1 MHSFAGR
8 VGDLTWNDI
17 PVGKF
22 LITEASNACHEVCDV
37 SDDHWHHA
45 DEHDYIKV
53 SEGKDGTYAVR
64 AKCKYCHKEFV
75 ASGLTA
81 DSLSDAYTDYVSTL
95 PASGY
100 DSAGTLLWQP
110 RWSDAVA
117 GTGYFGTSASS
128 SFDITTGLSRK
139 YSDFARCSASGSCL
153 EFSFSYQSSK
163 SYYCDITYV
172 AFECPISGYYSQ
184 LDTVHWSCSIIQ
196 APNLNLGETEDST
209 YTKSVNWPVRS
220 SNTGSHSA
228 GARVTLYCPESVGH
242 RIALKGGVVDVYTP
256 VFSIVPA
263 DQPVITN
270 NYYINTR
277 VNNFNGDYYDS
288 VTNNY
293 YNNTTIVNET
303 TNNYYDMTTNTTY
316 VMQKWSYDYQSRTY
330 FITLEDGTTV
340 TVQFGDDCMTITN
353 NNVTNS
359 YQYVIKNTPSTP
371 DTPTTCKHEWTETID
386 TAPTCLEGGHASYTC
401 SKCGETY
408 EQILA
413 AKGHDWKVIEHVNM
427 VYNSDGTVA
436 TQGHTLYQCSVCG
449 EQWYT
454 DTGAPP
460 PDVSGSSS
468 ILAWLQ
474 SFQTWL
480 EEKLDLTPVLE
491 RLDAIL
497 AQLQDTSGSATC
509 DHTYQQHMEQEADC
523 TLPGLQ
529 ISTCSQCGD
538 SYSEIID
545 PLGHDWVVTSHVD
558 AVTDPD
564 TGEETASAYDVYT
577 CSRCGKTYEDHTGD
591 GAPDE
596 DYGDTSISQL
606 VVKVFSKLGT
616 FAGKLIGFIVR
627 LFDKA
632 ISSVDEVIS
641 KFNEYTEQI
650 SGFGGDYPAW
660 LTGFWT
666 VLPSELQVALTF
678 AVVCMVLGI
687 VGKKLFFS

>member
-1 MHSFAGR
+1 MNRSDGVTVADLPLGSWVTNIAAGLC
-8 VGDLTWNDI
+8 GQ
-17 PVGKF
+17 
-22 LITEASNACHEVCDV
+22 VCDA

-95 PASGY
+95 PAQGY

-184 LDTVHWSCSIIQ
+184 HDTVHWSCSIIQ

-293 YNNTTIVNET
+293 YNNTTIINET

-371 DTPTTCKHEWTETID
+371 DTPTTCKHDWQETID

-436 TQGHTLYQCSVCG
+436 TQGHALYQCSVCG

-474 SFQTWL
+474 EFKVWL
-480 EEKLDLTPVLE
+480 GDKLDNLFSGSGSNNFWTSTKDTVADVLSSLLE
-491 RLDAIL
+491 ALLGFITDILGAIL
-497 AQLQDTSGSATC
+497 DLVKELLSFFFDLLSSVVISGISGFFS
-509 DHTYQQHMEQEADC
+509 
-523 TLPGLQ
+523 GLK
-529 ISTCSQCGD
+529 D
-538 SYSEIID
+538 S
-545 PLGHDWVVTSHVD
+545 
-558 AVTDPD
+558 
-564 TGEETASAYDVYT
+564 
-577 CSRCGKTYEDHTGD
+577 
-591 GAPDE
+591 
-596 DYGDTSISQL
+596 
-606 VVKVFSKLGT
+606 
-616 FAGKLIGFIVR
+616 R
-627 LFDKA
+627 LFDFAQKGEDG
-632 ISSVDEVIS
+632 SVTALPDGVAAV
-641 KFNEYTEQI
+641 FAFF
-650 SGFGGDYPAW
+650 SG
-660 LTGFWT
+660 
-666 VLPSELQVALTF
+666 VLLALPVELRSL
-678 AVVCMVLGI
+678 
-687 VGKKLFFS
+687 LFFGTALVVLIGVINIIRS

>member
-1 MHSFAGR
+1 M
-8 VGDLTWNDI
+8 V
-17 PVGKF
+17 
-22 LITEASNACHEVCDV
+22 
-37 SDDHWHHA
+37 
-45 DEHDYIKV
+45 
-53 SEGKDGTYAVR
+53 
-64 AKCKYCHKEFV
+64 
-75 ASGLTA
+75 
-81 DSLSDAYTDYVSTL
+81 
-95 PASGY
+95 
-100 DSAGTLLWQP
+100 
-110 RWSDAVA
+110 
-117 GTGYFGTSASS
+117 
-128 SFDITTGLSRK
+128 
-139 YSDFARCSASGSCL
+139 
-153 EFSFSYQSSK
+153 
-163 SYYCDITYV
+163 
-172 AFECPISGYYSQ
+172 
-184 LDTVHWSCSIIQ
+184 
-196 APNLNLGETEDST
+196 
-209 YTKSVNWPVRS
+209 
-220 SNTGSHSA
+220 
-228 GARVTLYCPESVGH
+228 
-242 RIALKGGVVDVYTP
+242 
-256 VFSIVPA
+256 
-263 DQPVITN
+263 TN
-270 NYYINTR
+270 NYLINTR

-303 TNNYYDMTTNTTY
+303 TNNYYDMTTNTIY

-371 DTPTTCKHEWTETID
+371 DTPTTCKHDWQETID

-460 PDVSGSSS
+460 PDVSGSSN

-480 EEKLDLTPVLE
+480 DEKLDLTPVLE

-497 AQLQDTSGSATC
+497 AELQSTSGSTTC
-509 DHTYQQHMEQEADC
+509 EHTYEQHMEQDADC

-529 ISTCSQCGD
+529 VSTCSQCGD

-545 PLGHDWVVTSHVD
+545 PLGHDWVISSHVD

-577 CSRCGKTYEDHTGD
+577 CSRCGRTYEDHTGN

-596 DYGDTSISQL
+596 DYSSSSISQL

>member
-1 MHSFAGR
+1 MNRSDGVTVADLPLGSWITNIAAGIC
-8 VGDLTWNDI
+8 GQ
-17 PVGKF
+17 
-22 LITEASNACHEVCDV
+22 VCDA

-95 PASGY
+95 PAQGY

-110 RWSDAVA
+110 RWSDTLSSNMTLCADVR
-117 GTGYFGTSASS
+117 GSYSTSKSTELYSFASNLPASS
-128 SFDITTGLSRK
+128 
-139 YSDFARCSASGSCL
+139 A
-153 EFSFSYQSSK
+153 FSFSYPLDETNPVYISLHN
-163 SYYCDITYV
+163 V
-172 AFECPISGYYSQ
+172 ASHFFRAPISGKYTCLNTSIVSAASYRFEDGTIESQ
-184 LDTVHWSCSIIQ
+184 KRQWSYAQFSKAVSAGSSVGIYNNSGRQLCSALDIIQ
-196 APNLNLGETEDST
+196 CSM
-209 YTKSVNWPVRS
+209 
-220 SNTGSHSA
+220 
-228 GARVTLYCPESVGH
+228 TL
-242 RIALKGGVVDVYTP
+242 YTP
-256 VFSIVPA
+256 VYVVEPY
-263 DQPVITN
+263 DTDMVTN

-293 YNNTTIVNET
+293 YNNTTINNET

-359 YQYVIKNTPSTP
+359 YQYVIKNNGTP

-460 PDVSGSSS
+460 PDVSGSSN

-474 SFQTWL
+474 EFKIWL
-480 EEKLDLTPVLE
+480 GDKLDNLFSGSGSNNFWTSTKDTVADVLSSLLE
-491 RLDAIL
+491 ALLGFITDILGAIL
-497 AQLQDTSGSATC
+497 DLVKELLSFFFDLLSSVVISGISGFFS
-509 DHTYQQHMEQEADC
+509 
-523 TLPGLQ
+523 GLK
-529 ISTCSQCGD
+529 
-538 SYSEIID
+538 D
-545 PLGHDWVVTSHVD
+545 P
-558 AVTDPD
+558 
-564 TGEETASAYDVYT
+564 
-577 CSRCGKTYEDHTGD
+577 
-591 GAPDE
+591 
-596 DYGDTSISQL
+596 
-606 VVKVFSKLGT
+606 
-616 FAGKLIGFIVR
+616 R
-627 LFDKA
+627 LFDFAQKGEDG
-632 ISSVDEVIS
+632 SVTALPDGVAAV
-641 KFNEYTEQI
+641 FAFF
-650 SGFGGDYPAW
+650 SG
-660 LTGFWT
+660 
-666 VLPSELQVALTF
+666 VLLALPVELRSL
-678 AVVCMVLGI
+678 
-687 VGKKLFFS
+687 LFFGTALVVLIGVINIIKS

>member
-1 MHSFAGR
+1 MNRSDGVTVADLPLGSWVTNIAAGLC
-8 VGDLTWNDI
+8 GQ
-17 PVGKF
+17 
-22 LITEASNACHEVCDV
+22 VCDA

-117 GTGYFGTSASS
+117 GTGHFGTSASS

-371 DTPTTCKHEWTETID
+371 DTPTTCKHDWQETID

-474 SFQTWL
+474 EFKIWL
-480 EEKLDLTPVLE
+480 GDKLDDLFSGSSGNNFWTSTKDTVADVLSSLLE
-491 RLDAIL
+491 ALLGFITDILGAIL
-497 AQLQDTSGSATC
+497 DLVKELLSFFFDLLSSVVISGISGFFS
-509 DHTYQQHMEQEADC
+509 
-523 TLPGLQ
+523 GLK
-529 ISTCSQCGD
+529 D
-538 SYSEIID
+538 S
-545 PLGHDWVVTSHVD
+545 
-558 AVTDPD
+558 
-564 TGEETASAYDVYT
+564 
-577 CSRCGKTYEDHTGD
+577 
-591 GAPDE
+591 
-596 DYGDTSISQL
+596 
-606 VVKVFSKLGT
+606 
-616 FAGKLIGFIVR
+616 R
-627 LFDKA
+627 LFDFAQKGEDG
-632 ISSVDEVIS
+632 SVTALPDGVAAV
-641 KFNEYTEQI
+641 FAFF
-650 SGFGGDYPAW
+650 SG
-660 LTGFWT
+660 
-666 VLPSELQVALTF
+666 VLLALPVELRSL
-678 AVVCMVLGI
+678 
-687 VGKKLFFS
+687 LFFGTALVVLIGVINIIRS

>member
-1 MHSFAGR
+1 MK
-8 VGDLTWNDI
+8 L
-17 PVGKF
+17 
-22 LITEASNACHEVCDV
+22 
-37 SDDHWHHA
+37 
-45 DEHDYIKV
+45 DYNQ
-53 SEGKDGTYAVR
+53 
-64 AKCKYCHKEFV
+64 
-75 ASGLTA
+75 
-81 DSLSDAYTDYVSTL
+81 YVNQL
-95 PASGY
+95 PATGY
-100 DSAGTLLWQP
+100 TSDGKLLWQP
-110 RWSDAVA
+110 KWSDVSNWSKA
-117 GTGYFGTSASS
+117 GGF
-128 SFDITTGLSRK
+128 
-139 YSDFARCSASGSCL
+139 FA
-153 EFSFSYQSSK
+153 
-163 SYYCDITYV
+163 
-172 AFECPISGYYSQ
+172 
-184 LDTVHWSCSIIQ
+184 
-196 APNLNLGETEDST
+196 N
-209 YTKSVNWPVRS
+209 
-220 SNTGSHSA
+220 
-228 GARVTLYCPESVGH
+228 
-242 RIALKGGVVDVYTP
+242 P
-256 VFSIVPA
+256 VFSIDTTGNFVYLSDYDADFYDVRLLGSCIVINSAYDNGRLYQYRLGKTDQTLQFTVPVA
-263 DQPVITN
+263 GVYTLIWSSPFLEHSLFSTDGHTLTAKTVDGTWRQYQSEGTKWTVSSGDTVYAYFSGSQYSNRIDTSYVDRRIVTIRTPVWKVFPASTVIVNDYTINNRVDNLTGIYVDNSDNYYTDVTIVDETN
-270 NYYINTR
+270 NK
-277 VNNFNGDYYDS
+277 
-288 VTNNY
+288 
-293 YNNTTIVNET
+293 
-303 TNNYYDMTTNTTY
+303 YYDMTTNTY
-316 VMQKWSYDYQSRTY
+316 YDIKSWSYDYSSRTY
-330 FITLEDGTTV
+330 FLTLDNDV
-340 TVQFGDDCMTITN
+340 ALTVQFGDTNVTITN
-353 NNVTNS
+353 NNVSNTYN
-359 YQYVIKNTPSTP
+359 YVVEDDTGSDP
-371 DTPTTCKHEWTETID
+371 DTPTTCKHDWQETID

-408 EQILA
+408 EQNLA

-460 PDVSGSSS
+460 PDVSGSSN

-480 EEKLDLTPVLE
+480 DEKLDLTPVLE

-497 AQLQDTSGSATC
+497 AELQSTSGSATC
-509 DHTYQQHMEQEADC
+509 EHTYEQHMEQEADC

-529 ISTCSQCGD
+529 VSTCSQCGD

-545 PLGHDWVVTSHVD
+545 PLGHDWVISSHVD
-558 AVTDPD
+558 AVTDSD
-564 TGEETASAYDVYT
+564 TGEETASAYDIYT

-596 DYGDTSISQL
+596 DYSSSSISQL

-660 LTGFWT
+660 LTGFWA
-666 VLPSELQVALTF
+666 VLPSELQIALTF

>member
-1 MHSFAGR
+1 MNRSDGVTVADLPLGSWVTNIAAGLC
-8 VGDLTWNDI
+8 GQ
-17 PVGKF
+17 
-22 LITEASNACHEVCDV
+22 VCDA

-293 YNNTTIVNET
+293 YNNTTIINET

-371 DTPTTCKHEWTETID
+371 DTPTTCKHDWQETID

-474 SFQTWL
+474 EFKIWL
-480 EEKLDLTPVLE
+480 GDKLDNLFSGSGGNNFWTSTKDTVADVLSSLLE
-491 RLDAIL
+491 ALLGFITDILGAIL
-497 AQLQDTSGSATC
+497 DLVKELLSFFFDLLSSVVISGISGFFS
-509 DHTYQQHMEQEADC
+509 
-523 TLPGLQ
+523 GLK
-529 ISTCSQCGD
+529 D
-538 SYSEIID
+538 S
-545 PLGHDWVVTSHVD
+545 
-558 AVTDPD
+558 
-564 TGEETASAYDVYT
+564 
-577 CSRCGKTYEDHTGD
+577 
-591 GAPDE
+591 
-596 DYGDTSISQL
+596 
-606 VVKVFSKLGT
+606 
-616 FAGKLIGFIVR
+616 R
-627 LFDKA
+627 LFDFAQKGEDG
-632 ISSVDEVIS
+632 SVTALPDGVAAV
-641 KFNEYTEQI
+641 FAFF
-650 SGFGGDYPAW
+650 SG
-660 LTGFWT
+660 
-666 VLPSELQVALTF
+666 VLLALPVELRSL
-678 AVVCMVLGI
+678 
-687 VGKKLFFS
+687 LFFGTALVVLIGVINIIRS

>member
-1 MHSFAGR
+1 M
-8 VGDLTWNDI
+8 
-17 PVGKF
+17 
-22 LITEASNACHEVCDV
+22 
-37 SDDHWHHA
+37 
-45 DEHDYIKV
+45 
-53 SEGKDGTYAVR
+53 
-64 AKCKYCHKEFV
+64 
-75 ASGLTA
+75 
-81 DSLSDAYTDYVSTL
+81 
-95 PASGY
+95 
-100 DSAGTLLWQP
+100 
-110 RWSDAVA
+110 
-117 GTGYFGTSASS
+117 
-128 SFDITTGLSRK
+128 
-139 YSDFARCSASGSCL
+139 
-153 EFSFSYQSSK
+153 
-163 SYYCDITYV
+163 
-172 AFECPISGYYSQ
+172 
-184 LDTVHWSCSIIQ
+184 HWSCSIIQ

-293 YNNTTIVNET
+293 YNNTTIINET

-386 TAPTCLEGGHASYTC
+386 TAPTCLESGHASYTC

-408 EQILA
+408 EQLLA

-436 TQGHTLYQCSVCG
+436 AQGHTLYQCSVCG

-474 SFQTWL
+474 EFKVWL
-480 EEKLDLTPVLE
+480 GDKLDNLFSGSGSNNFWTSTKDTVADVLSSLLE
-491 RLDAIL
+491 ALLGFITDILGAIL
-497 AQLQDTSGSATC
+497 DLVKELLSFFFDLLSSVVISGISGFFS
-509 DHTYQQHMEQEADC
+509 
-523 TLPGLQ
+523 GLK
-529 ISTCSQCGD
+529 D
-538 SYSEIID
+538 S
-545 PLGHDWVVTSHVD
+545 
-558 AVTDPD
+558 
-564 TGEETASAYDVYT
+564 
-577 CSRCGKTYEDHTGD
+577 
-591 GAPDE
+591 
-596 DYGDTSISQL
+596 
-606 VVKVFSKLGT
+606 
-616 FAGKLIGFIVR
+616 R
-627 LFDKA
+627 LFDFAQKGEDG
-632 ISSVDEVIS
+632 SVTALPDGVAAV
-641 KFNEYTEQI
+641 FAFF
-650 SGFGGDYPAW
+650 SG
-660 LTGFWT
+660 
-666 VLPSELQVALTF
+666 VLLALPVELRSL
-678 AVVCMVLGI
+678 
-687 VGKKLFFS
+687 LFFGTALVVLIGVINIIRS

>member
-1 MHSFAGR
+1 MNRSDGVTVADLPLGSWITNIAAGIC
-8 VGDLTWNDI
+8 GQ
-17 PVGKF
+17 
-22 LITEASNACHEVCDV
+22 VCDA

-95 PASGY
+95 PAQGY

-110 RWSDAVA
+110 RWSDTLSSNMTLCADVR
-117 GTGYFGTSASS
+117 GSYSTSKSTELYSFASNLPASS
-128 SFDITTGLSRK
+128 
-139 YSDFARCSASGSCL
+139 A
-153 EFSFSYQSSK
+153 FSFSYPLDETNPVYISLHN
-163 SYYCDITYV
+163 V
-172 AFECPISGYYSQ
+172 ASHFFRAPISGKYTCLNTSIVSAASYRFEDGTIESQ
-184 LDTVHWSCSIIQ
+184 KRQWSYAQFSKAVSAGSSVGIYNNSGRQLCSALDIIQ
-196 APNLNLGETEDST
+196 CSM
-209 YTKSVNWPVRS
+209 
-220 SNTGSHSA
+220 
-228 GARVTLYCPESVGH
+228 TL
-242 RIALKGGVVDVYTP
+242 YTP
-256 VFSIVPA
+256 VYVVEPY
-263 DQPVITN
+263 DTDMVTN

-460 PDVSGSSS
+460 PDVSGSSN

-480 EEKLDLTPVLE
+480 DEKLDLTPVLE

-545 PLGHDWVVTSHVD
+545 PLGHDWVISSHVD

-564 TGEETASAYDVYT
+564 TGEETASAYDIYT

-596 DYGDTSISQL
+596 DYSSSSISQL
-606 VVKVFSKLGT
+606 VVRVFSKLGT

-632 ISSVDEVIS
+632 ISSVDQVVS

-650 SGFGGDYPAW
+650 STFGGEYPAW
-660 LTGFWT
+660 LTGFWA

>member
-1 MHSFAGR
+1 MNRSDGVTVADLPLGSWVTNIAAGLC
-8 VGDLTWNDI
+8 GQ
-17 PVGKF
+17 
-22 LITEASNACHEVCDV
+22 VCDA

-184 LDTVHWSCSIIQ
+184 HDTVHWSCSIIQ

-436 TQGHTLYQCSVCG
+436 TQGHALYQCSVCG

-474 SFQTWL
+474 EFKVWL
-480 EEKLDLTPVLE
+480 GDKLDNLFSGSGSNNFWTSTKDTVADVLSSLLE
-491 RLDAIL
+491 ALLGFITDILGAIL
-497 AQLQDTSGSATC
+497 DLVKELLSFFFDLLSSVVISGISGFFS
-509 DHTYQQHMEQEADC
+509 
-523 TLPGLQ
+523 GLK
-529 ISTCSQCGD
+529 D
-538 SYSEIID
+538 S
-545 PLGHDWVVTSHVD
+545 
-558 AVTDPD
+558 
-564 TGEETASAYDVYT
+564 
-577 CSRCGKTYEDHTGD
+577 
-591 GAPDE
+591 
-596 DYGDTSISQL
+596 
-606 VVKVFSKLGT
+606 
-616 FAGKLIGFIVR
+616 R
-627 LFDKA
+627 LFDFAQKGEDG
-632 ISSVDEVIS
+632 SVTALPDGVAAV
-641 KFNEYTEQI
+641 FAFF
-650 SGFGGDYPAW
+650 SG
-660 LTGFWT
+660 
-666 VLPSELQVALTF
+666 VLLALPVELRSL
-678 AVVCMVLGI
+678 
-687 VGKKLFFS
+687 LFFGTALVVLIGVINIIRS

>member
-1 MHSFAGR
+1 MNRSDGVTVADLPLGSWVTNIAAGLC
-8 VGDLTWNDI
+8 GQ
-17 PVGKF
+17 
-22 LITEASNACHEVCDV
+22 VCDA

-110 RWSDAVA
+110 RWSDAVY
-117 GTGYFGTSASS
+117 GKGVFGSASQT
-128 SFDITTGLSRK
+128 FNITTGLSRK

-153 EFSFSYQSSK
+153 EFSFSYQSQTN
-163 SYYCDITYV
+163 YYCDV
-172 AFECPISGYYSQ
+172 LSAKFSCPISGYYRR
-184 LDTVHWSCSIIQ
+184 LDSVHWTCSVLKN
-196 APNLNLGETEDST
+196 PKSGETTDSR
-209 YTKSVNWPVRS
+209 YSDS
-220 SNTGSHSA
+220 SNWSSEDTGS
-228 GARVTLYCPESVGH
+228 RSVGETVSVFCPGSSSFGH
-242 RIALKGGVVDVYTP
+242 AVSLKGGVVDVYTP

-293 YNNTTIVNET
+293 YNNTTIINET

-371 DTPTTCKHEWTETID
+371 DTPTTCKHDWQETID

-474 SFQTWL
+474 EFKIWL
-480 EEKLDLTPVLE
+480 GDKLDNLFSGSGGNNFWTSTKDTVADVLSSLLE
-491 RLDAIL
+491 ALLGLITDILGAIL
-497 AQLQDTSGSATC
+497 DLVKELLSFFFDLLSSVVISGISGFFS
-509 DHTYQQHMEQEADC
+509 
-523 TLPGLQ
+523 GLK
-529 ISTCSQCGD
+529 D
-538 SYSEIID
+538 S
-545 PLGHDWVVTSHVD
+545 
-558 AVTDPD
+558 
-564 TGEETASAYDVYT
+564 
-577 CSRCGKTYEDHTGD
+577 
-591 GAPDE
+591 
-596 DYGDTSISQL
+596 
-606 VVKVFSKLGT
+606 
-616 FAGKLIGFIVR
+616 R
-627 LFDKA
+627 LFDFAQKGEDG
-632 ISSVDEVIS
+632 SVTALPDGVAAV
-641 KFNEYTEQI
+641 FAFF
-650 SGFGGDYPAW
+650 SG
-660 LTGFWT
+660 
-666 VLPSELQVALTF
+666 VLLALPVELRSL
-678 AVVCMVLGI
+678 
-687 VGKKLFFS
+687 LFFGTALVVLIGVINIIRS

>member
-1 MHSFAGR
+1 M
-8 VGDLTWNDI
+8 
-17 PVGKF
+17 PVGFWSKYLKWVYDTSSTVGGVPGLF
-22 LITEASNACHEVCDV
+22 SKLLATGLSRDLCSSS
-37 SDDHWHHA
+37 SDGLHHGNLTGRMPTMG
-45 DEHDYIKV
+45 
-53 SEGKDGTYAVR
+53 GKIMYE
-64 AKCKYCHKEFV
+64 AKCNYCGDPFFIEDAQV
-75 ASGLTA
+75 
-81 DSLSDAYTDYVSTL
+81 SDAYTDYVNTL
-95 PASGY
+95 PAQGY

-117 GTGYFGTSASS
+117 GKGVFGSASQT
-128 SFDITTGLSRK
+128 FDITIGLSRK

-153 EFSFSYQSSK
+153 KFSFSYQSQTG
-163 SYYCDITYV
+163 YYCDV
-172 AFECPISGYYSQ
+172 LNAKFSCPISGYYRR
-184 LDTVHWSCSIIQ
+184 LDSAHWTCSALQ
-196 APNLNLGETEDST
+196 NPKRGETTDSQ
-209 YTKSVNWPVRS
+209 YSDSSNWPS
-220 SNTGSHSA
+220 QDTGS
-228 GARVTLYCPESVGH
+228 RSVGETVSVFCPGSSFGH
-242 RIALKGGVVDVYTP
+242 AVSLKGGVVDVYTP

-293 YNNTTIVNET
+293 YNNTTIINET

-371 DTPTTCKHEWTETID
+371 DTPTTCKHDWQETID

-474 SFQTWL
+474 EFKIWL
-480 EEKLDLTPVLE
+480 GDKLDNLFSGSGGNNFWTSTKDTVADVLSSLLE
-491 RLDAIL
+491 ALLGFITDILGAIL
-497 AQLQDTSGSATC
+497 DLVKELLSFFFDLLSSVVISGISGFFS
-509 DHTYQQHMEQEADC
+509 
-523 TLPGLQ
+523 GLK
-529 ISTCSQCGD
+529 D
-538 SYSEIID
+538 S
-545 PLGHDWVVTSHVD
+545 
-558 AVTDPD
+558 
-564 TGEETASAYDVYT
+564 
-577 CSRCGKTYEDHTGD
+577 
-591 GAPDE
+591 
-596 DYGDTSISQL
+596 
-606 VVKVFSKLGT
+606 
-616 FAGKLIGFIVR
+616 R
-627 LFDKA
+627 LFDFAQKGEDG
-632 ISSVDEVIS
+632 SVTALPDGVAAV
-641 KFNEYTEQI
+641 FAFF
-650 SGFGGDYPAW
+650 SG
-660 LTGFWT
+660 
-666 VLPSELQVALTF
+666 VLLALPVELRSL
-678 AVVCMVLGI
+678 
-687 VGKKLFFS
+687 LFFGTALVVLIGVINIIRS